1 MWPDP
6 NYDFEFSQPAFAWQ
20 KLRWPGILLSVLCTV
35 LVCTA
40 WHADDEVDAQLQAT
54 AQHIAQRHEQRQA
67 QLVQARA
74 AASQSQAT
82 VMAHSTPA
90 NTPEQLMRN
99 AHAAAQKKAAI
110 ALTQAQ
116 QKEAQTVTQQL
127 NIRWFDLLQALESR
141 QIKDIA
147 LLQLL
152 PDATRGQ
159 FTLSG
164 EAKDYT
170 TLLKYV
176 GHLQQAA
183 VLTQVHLQKHQVIE
197 THPQRPVS
205 FEIQGG
211 WQP

>member
-6 NYDFEFSQPAFAWQ
+6 NYQFEFARPGFAWH
-20 KLRWPGILLSVLCTV
+20 KLRWPGVLLSVLCAV
-35 LVCTA
+35 LVGTA
-40 WHADDEVDAQLQAT
+40 WYADDEVDAQLQAT
-54 AQHIAQRHEQRQA
+54 EQRITQRIAQREA
-67 QLVQARA
+67 QLLQVRA

-82 VMAHSTPA
+82 GVAHSTPA
-90 NTPEQLMRN
+90 NTAEQMTRN
-99 AHAAAQKKAAI
+99 AHAAAQKRAAI

-116 QKEAQTVTQQL
+116 QKEAETVTQQL

-183 VLTQVHLQKHQVIE
+183 ALTQVHLQKHQVIE
-197 THPQRPVS
+197 THAQRPVS

>member
-20 KLRWPGILLSVLCTV
+20 KLRWPGVLLS
-35 LVCTA
+35 LVCAMLVYTA
-40 WHADDEVDAQLQAT
+40 WHADDEVDEQLQGIE
-54 AQHIAQRHEQRQA
+54 QRIAQREAH
-67 QLVQARA
+67 LLQARA

-82 VMAHSTPA
+82 VVAHTTPVSS
-90 NTPEQLMRN
+90 PEQLARN

>member
-6 NYDFEFSQPAFAWQ
+6 NYHFEFAQPAFAWQ
-20 KLRWPGILLSVLCTV
+20 KVRWPGVLLLM
-35 LVCTA
+35 VCTA
-40 WHADDEVDAQLQAT
+40 LVFTAWRADDDVSAQLLAV
-54 AQHIAQRHEQRQA
+54 AQRKAE
-67 QLVQARA
+67 LVQAQE
-74 AASQSQAT
+74 AASQLKTTAPYT
-82 VMAHSTPA
+82 TAPKTPA
-90 NTPEQLMRN
+90 EVKLG
-99 AHAAAQKKAAI
+99 ADAVAQKKAAN

-116 QKEAQTVTQQL
+116 QKEAETITQQL

-152 PDATRGQ
+152 PDAARGQ

-176 GHLQQAA
+176 GHLQEETE
-183 VLTQVHLQKHQVIE
+183 LTQVHLQKHQVIE

>member
-6 NYDFEFSQPAFAWQ
+6 NYHFEFSQPAFAWQ

-40 WHADDEVDAQLQAT
+40 WHADDEVDEQLQGIE
-54 AQHIAQRHEQRQA
+54 QRIAQREAH
-67 QLVQARA
+67 LLQARA
-74 AASQSQAT
+74 AASQSQQP
-82 VMAHSTPA
+82 VVAHSTPA
-90 NTPEQLMRN
+90 STAEQLTRN

-116 QKEAQTVTQQL
+116 QKQAESVTQQL

>member
-6 NYDFEFSQPAFAWQ
+6 NYHFEFAQPPFAWQ
-20 KLRWPGILLSVLCTV
+20 KVRWLGVLLLVISAAAVLTS
-35 LVCTA
+35 
-40 WHADDEVDAQLQAT
+40 WHADDDISAQLQAME
-54 AQHIAQRHEQRQA
+54 RHKA
-67 QLVQARA
+67 TLVQAREAVAQSQKVIVAEAAPAKTPEEARLNAQA
-74 AASQSQAT
+74 AAKK
-82 VMAHSTPA
+82 
-90 NTPEQLMRN
+90 R
-99 AHAAAQKKAAI
+99 AAL

-116 QKEAQTVTQQL
+116 QKEAEAITQQL

-152 PDATRGQ
+152 PDAARGQ

-176 GHLQQAA
+176 GRLQEDV

>member
-1 MWPDP
+1 MWPNP
-6 NYDFEFSQPAFAWQ
+6 NYHFEFSQPAFAWQ
-20 KLRWPGILLSVLCTV
+20 KVRWPGVLL
-35 LVCTA
+35 LVVCALLVVTA
-40 WHADDEVDAQLQAT
+40 WHADDDVSAQLLAM
-54 AQHIAQRHEQRQA
+54 EQRKTELSQA
-67 QLVQARA
+67 LAQAND
-74 AASQSQAT
+74 AASQLQKTIVAQAL
-82 VMAHSTPA
+82 PA
-90 NTPEQLMRN
+90 RTPEEAKQN
-99 AHAAAQKKAAI
+99 ARAAAQKKAAI

-116 QKEAQTVTQQL
+116 EKEAVTITQQL

-152 PDATRGQ
+152 PDAARGQ

-164 EAKDYT
+164 EAKDYN

-176 GHLQQAA
+176 GHLQEEA

>member
-1 MWPDP
+1 MWPNP
-6 NYDFEFSQPAFAWQ
+6 NYYFEFAQPAFAWQ
-20 KLRWPGILLSVLCTV
+20 KVRWPGVLLVAVCALLVL
-35 LVCTA
+35 TA
-40 WHADDEVDAQLQAT
+40 LHADDEVNAQLLAME
-54 AQHIAQRHEQRQA
+54 QHKTELSRA
-67 QLVQARA
+67 LVQAND
-74 AASQSQAT
+74 AASQLQKTIVAQAQ
-82 VMAHSTPA
+82 PA
-90 NTPEQLMRN
+90 RTPEEAKRH
-99 AHAAAQKKAAI
+99 AYAAAQKKAAI

-116 QKEAQTVTQQL
+116 EKEAETITQQL

-152 PDATRGQ
+152 PDAARGQ

-164 EAKDYT
+164 EAKDYN

-176 GHLQQAA
+176 GHLQEEA

>member
-1 MWPDP
+1 MWPNP
-6 NYDFEFSQPAFAWQ
+6 NYHFEFSQAPFAWQ
-20 KLRWPGILLSVLCTV
+20 KVRWPGLLLLVVCIV
-35 LVCTA
+35 LVLTA
-40 WHADDEVDAQLQAT
+40 WQTDDDANAQLLAM
-54 AQHIAQRHEQRQA
+54 AQRKA
-67 QLVQARA
+67 QLVQAND
-74 AASQSQAT
+74 AASQLQKI
-82 VMAHSTPA
+82 VVTPVA
-90 NTPEQLMRN
+90 PARNPEEAKQH
-99 AHAAAQKKAAI
+99 AHAAAQKKAAV

-116 QKEAQTVTQQL
+116 EKEAETITQQL
-127 NIRWFDLLQALESR
+127 NIRWFDLLQALEAR
-141 QIKDIA
+141 QIRDIA

-164 EAKDYT
+164 EAKDYN

-176 GHLQQAA
+176 GHLQEAT

>member
-1 MWPDP
+1 MWPNP
-6 NYDFEFSQPAFAWQ
+6 NYHFEFAQPAFAWQ
-20 KLRWPGILLSVLCTV
+20 KVRWPGVLLLVVCALLVL
-35 LVCTA
+35 TA
-40 WHADDEVDAQLQAT
+40 WHADDDVSAQLLAM
-54 AQHIAQRHEQRQA
+54 EQRKAELIQA
-67 QLVQARA
+67 NN
-74 AASQSQAT
+74 AASQLQKTIVAQAP
-82 VMAHSTPA
+82 PA
-90 NTPEQLMRN
+90 RTPEEAKQN
-99 AHAAAQKKAAI
+99 ARATAQKKAAI

-116 QKEAQTVTQQL
+116 EKEAETITQQL

-141 QIKDIA
+141 QIKDVA

-152 PDATRGQ
+152 PDAARGQ

-164 EAKDYT
+164 EAKDYN
-170 TLLKYV
+170 TLLRYV
-176 GHLQQAA
+176 GHLQEEA

>member
-20 KLRWPGILLSVLCTV
+20 RLRWPGVLLAVLCAV

-40 WHADDEVDAQLQAT
+40 WHADDELEEQLQTT
-54 AQHIAQRHEQRQA
+54 AQRIAQRHEQRQA

-82 VMAHSTPA
+82 VATPA
-90 NTPEQLMRN
+90 TTPEQLARN

-116 QKEAQTVTQQL
+116 QKQAESVTQQL

-159 FTLSG
+159 FTLTG

-176 GHLQQAA
+176 GHLQEAA
-183 VLTQVHLQKHQVIE
+183 TLTQVHLQKHQVIE
-197 THPQRPVS
+197 THAQRPVS

>member
-6 NYDFEFSQPAFAWQ
+6 NYHFEFSQPAFAWQ

-40 WHADDEVDAQLQAT
+40 WHADDEVDEQLQDIAPR
-54 AQHIAQRHEQRQA
+54 IAQRKAHLLQ
-67 QLVQARA
+67 VRA
-74 AASQSQAT
+74 AASQAQQP
-82 VMAHSTPA
+82 VVAHSTTA
-90 NTPEQLMRN
+90 STPEQLTRN

-176 GHLQQAA
+176 GHLQQAT

>member
-1 MWPDP
+1 MWPNPD
-6 NYDFEFSQPAFAWQ
+6 YHFEFAQPAFSWQ
-20 KLRWPGILLSVLCTV
+20 KVRWPGVLLLVVCAV
-35 LVCTA
+35 LVLTA
-40 WHADDEVDAQLQAT
+40 WHVDDDVSAQLLAMQ
-54 AQHIAQRHEQRQA
+54 QRKA
-67 QLVQARA
+67 QLMQAND
-74 AASQSQAT
+74 AASQLKKTSVTQAPS
-82 VMAHSTPA
+82 AR
-90 NTPEQLMRN
+90 TPEEAKQN

-116 QKEAQTVTQQL
+116 EKEAETIIRQL
-127 NIRWFDLLQALESR
+127 NIRWFDLLQVLESR

-164 EAKDYT
+164 EAKDYN

-176 GHLQQAA
+176 GHLQEET

>member
-1 MWPDP
+1 MWPNP
-6 NYDFEFSQPAFAWQ
+6 NYYFEFAQPAFAWQ
-20 KLRWPGILLSVLCTV
+20 KVRWPGVLLLGVCALLVL
-35 LVCTA
+35 TA
-40 WHADDEVDAQLQAT
+40 WHADDDVNAQLQSM
-54 AQHIAQRHEQRQA
+54 EQRKA
-67 QLVQARA
+67 ELVQANLVQA
-74 AASQSQAT
+74 NEAASQLQKKVVVQAP
-82 VMAHSTPA
+82 PA
-90 NTPEQLMRN
+90 KTPEEAKQN
-99 AHAAAQKKAAI
+99 AQAAAQKRAAI

-116 QKEAQTVTQQL
+116 EKEAETITQQL

-152 PDATRGQ
+152 PDAARGQ

-164 EAKDYT
+164 EAKDYN

-176 GHLQQAA
+176 GHLQEEA

>member
-6 NYDFEFSQPAFAWQ
+6 NYHFEFSQPAFAWQ
-20 KLRWPGILLSVLCTV
+20 KLRWPGVLLSVLCAV

-40 WHADDEVDAQLQAT
+40 WQADDEVDAQLQVME
-54 AQHIAQRHEQRQA
+54 QRIAQRKA
-67 QLVQARA
+67 QLLQARA
-74 AASQSQAT
+74 AASQSQKT
-82 VMAHSTPA
+82 VVAHITSA
-90 NTPEQLMRN
+90 STPEQVMRN

-116 QKEAQTVTQQL
+116 QKEAETVTQQL

-176 GHLQQAA
+176 GQLQQTA

>member
-6 NYDFEFSQPAFAWQ
+6 NYHFEFAQPAFAWQ
-20 KLRWPGILLSVLCTV
+20 KLRWPGVLLSALCAV
-35 LVCTA
+35 LVGTA
-40 WHADDEVDAQLQAT
+40 WQADDEVEAQLQDVE
-54 AQHIAQRHEQRQA
+54 QGIEQRLAQRKQ
-67 QLVQARA
+67 QLLQARA

-82 VMAHSTPA
+82 VAAQTTPASTPQ
-90 NTPEQLMRN
+90 QLARN

-116 QKEAQTVTQQL
+116 QKQAQTVTQQL

-152 PDATRGQ
+152 PDATLGQ

-176 GHLQQAA
+176 GQLQQAA